1 MNGPLNINML
11 PPAADA
17 AGRVLLASLFLYEG
31 YVKLRGY
38 DLAVQYAVAYGVPAV
53 LLPVAIATELGCG
66 TLLLLGWQTRLAA
79 LALSGFCLVTAA
91 IFHTKFSDGNQV
103 LHFAKD
109 IALAGAFLFV
119 AGRGAGRFSLDAR
132 FGGWL
137 EQAMR
142 QPV

>member
-1 MNGPLNINML
+1 
-11 PPAADA
+11 
-17 AGRVLLASLFLYEG
+17 
-31 YVKLRGY
+31 
-38 DLAVQYAVAYGVPAV
+38 VPAV

-66 TLLLLGWQTRLAA
+66 ALLVLGWQTRLAA
-79 LALSGFCLVTAA
+79 LALSGFCLITAA

-137 EQAMR
+137 ERALK

>member
-1 MNGPLNINML
+1 MSDSLNINML

-17 AGRVLLASLFLYEG
+17 AGRILLASLFLFEAI
-31 YVKLRGY
+31 VKLRGY
-38 DLAVQYAVAYGVPAV
+38 DLAVQYAAAYGVPSV
-53 LLPVAIATELGCG
+53 LLPLAIATELGCG
-66 TLLLLGWQTRLAA
+66 TLIVLGWQTRLAA
-79 LALSGFCLVTAA
+79 LALSGFCLFTAA
-91 IFHTKFSDGNQV
+91 IFHTKFSDTNQT

-137 EQAMR
+137 EQALK